1 MSFLAVA
8 SQKSLF
14 ILQRN
19 QLQYEQTLIMS
30 TANRVTRQMSDYA
43 NEANRRAE
51 EEDGTVDLDSDPYY
65 IELQRTEEF
74 LEARQDAL
82 DSQINLLDNEINT
95 MGTMVN
101 NNIKSSCT
109 LNLIG
114 G

>member
-30 TANRVTRQMSDYA
+30 TANRITRQMSDYA
-43 NEANRRAE
+43 NEANQND
-51 EEDGTVDLDSDPYY
+51 EDGAADLDNDPYY